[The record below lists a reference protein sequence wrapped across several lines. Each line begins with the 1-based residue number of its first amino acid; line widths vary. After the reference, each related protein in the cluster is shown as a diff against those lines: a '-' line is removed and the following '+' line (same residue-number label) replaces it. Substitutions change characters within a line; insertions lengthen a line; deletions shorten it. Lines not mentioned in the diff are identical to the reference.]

1 MNNYIQIGD
10 LQVVRQLAD
19 FLNTELLPKIN
30 LEQSHFWSGF
40 EALIAEFS
48 PRNRVL
54 LSIRDEMQAKIDAW
68 HSQQGSTP
76 HDSQAYEQF
85 LRDIGYL
92 VETGADFEIDTKNVD
107 DEIALVAGPQLVV
120 PVNNARFA
128 LNAANARWGS
138 LYDALY
144 GTDAIPEDGG
154 AERSGGYNPVRG
166 DRVIAYARSFLDQAC
181 SLRQGSHADSSSYA
195 IIDGQLAIQT
205 GDGLTSLADQSQL
218 RGFTGMATE
227 PTSVLLKNNDLHI
240 EIQIDAHS
248 EIGQT
253 DKAGIKDVIL
263 EAAITTIQD
272 CEDSVAAVDAADKV
286 MVYRN
291 WLGLISGDLS
301 ETFIKDG
308 NPLTRILNADRE
320 FETPGGGKLRLPGC
334 SLLLVRNV
342 GHLMRNNAILD
353 SEGEEIYEGIMDA
366 VITSAVGAIDV
377 NNVERTGNSRTGSI
391 YIVKPKMH
399 GPDEVRFTCDL
410 FAGVEALLG
419 LDANTIKVG
428 IMDEERRTTINLKEC
443 IRVAR
448 DRVVFINTGFL
459 DRTGDEIHTSMGAG
473 AMIPKTEMKA
483 STWIKAYEDNNVD
496 VGLACGMQG
505 KAQIGKGMWAMPDLM
520 ARMLEEKIGHP
531 QAGANTAWVPSPTAA
546 VLHAMHYHQV
556 KVRDRQEAIRSR
568 TPARLDDILT
578 LPILAD
584 PSTLAPE
591 KIQQELDNSAQGILG
606 YVVRWIDQ
614 GVGCSKVPDIHNI
627 GLMED
632 RATLRISSQHIANWL
647 LHGVCTHD
655 QVRETMQRMAGVV
668 DQQNA
673 DDPLYQPMLADLD
686 SSIAF
691 EAACDLVFEGTA
703 QPNGYTEPGL
713 HARRI
718 ERKLASP

>member
-1 MNNYIQIGD
+1 MTNYIQIGD

-92 VETGADFEIDTKNVD
+92 VETGADFEIDTKNID

>member
-1 MNNYIQIGD
+1 MTNYIQIGD

-40 EALIAEFS
+40 EALITEFS